1 MKLCI
6 VTGSRA
12 EFFILKNLITKIQKN
27 KDFKQ
32 NLLVTGTHNSKFFG
46 STIQDI
52 KKNGVTIHGII
63 NLNINND
70 NSVDIAKYLS
80 IGIQKFSQKFAKL
93 RPDFLLVLG
102 DRYEIF
108 SAVISAYLNNIP
120 IGHIYGGEI
129 TQGSLDENIRHS
141 ITKFSNLH
149 FVSTKKYYDRVKQL
163 GEDEKKI
170 FNVGSMGV
178 ESIKNHRVIKKKDL
192 EKLLNIKFNEKNI
205 LMTFHPETTK
215 DQKENIL
222 NLKKCLNCLKKLK
235 KTSIIITMPGADQH
249 YKMIYKLLKKFTQK
263 NKNVFLFKSLGHDNY
278 FSICRIVDFM
288 IGNSSSGIIEMPSF
302 KKPSIDLG
310 IRQLGRIKAKST
322 INVDFNEQ
330 KITSAINKVLSK
342 KFKKSLLKVVNPYEK
357 KNSSDKI
364 ITILRRTNF
373 RKLQPKKFFDY
384 KII

>member
-63 NLNINND
+63 NLNINGD
-70 NSVDIAKYLS
+70 NSLDIAKYLS
-80 IGIQKFSQKFAKL
+80 IGIQKFSQKFAKI

-163 GEDEKKI
+163 GEDKKKI

-235 KTSIIITMPGADQH
+235 NTSIIITMPGADQH

-278 FSICRIVDFM
+278 FSICRVVDFM

-302 KKPSIDLG
+302 KKPTIDLG

-322 INVDFNEQ
+322 INVDFNEK

-357 KNSSDKI
+357 KNSSDRI

-373 RKLQPKKFFDY
+373 RKLQSKNFFDY